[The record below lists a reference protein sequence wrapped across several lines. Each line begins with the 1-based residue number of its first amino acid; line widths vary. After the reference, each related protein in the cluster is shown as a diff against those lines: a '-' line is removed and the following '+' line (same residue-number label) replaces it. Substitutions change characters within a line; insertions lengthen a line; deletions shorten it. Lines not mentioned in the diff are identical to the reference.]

1 MAPSSFV
8 CLCLISFVNYNNG
21 DKDGKHAV
29 ITNNLLGRNLNG
41 QHGDEAYL
49 TQDEQSAKWIRP
61 KRGMFYFHEY

>member
-8 CLCLISFVNYNNG
+8 CLCLLLFVNYNNG
-21 DKDGKHAV
+21 DKDGKYAV
-29 ITNNLLGRNLNG
+29 IINNLLSRNLND
-41 QHGDEAYL
+41 QHGDEAYV